1 MTDTVS
7 ARQSELELER
17 ERVAVRYAR
26 LDALR
31 AELAALPGITD
42 VHDLHVWS
50 VTSGQHSLTAH
61 LVSPAPSPDVH
72 ALISTVAT
80 RHGIEHVTVQLEAP
94 GAHDSTQTHLHP

>member
-1 MTDTVS
+1 MEGVPSGLD
-7 ARQSELELER
+7 
-17 ERVAVRYAR
+17 

>member
-31 AELAALPGITD
+31 
-42 VHDLHVWS
+42 
-50 VTSGQHSLTAH
+50 
-61 LVSPAPSPDVH
+61 
-72 ALISTVAT
+72 
-80 RHGIEHVTVQLEAP
+80 
-94 GAHDSTQTHLHP
+94 